1 MRSLVTPTLVLQKWN
16 TATNKKHLNKYTAW
30 AHLLVP
36 PSLEWALHL
45 EGWMSSIMHSG
56 DKAQG
61 GSRVARVSS
70 SLEASTNNRASGQ
83 PAPGARV
90 MFHFSSPWNSPA
102 SLSPKCLVCN
112 GDCSWDQGGSL
123 NLYSGP
129 SAVLTWPFHYRSLV
143 IEICLGSLFWVPETV
158 CHLEKKF
165 SLTPEGGKRK
175 GLGWAQS
182 THGPIKKMS

>member
-143 IEICLGSLFWVPETV
+143 IEICLGSLFGSQRLYVTLRRSFLWLLKVEKGRDLGEHRVPMD
-158 CHLEKKF
+158 L
-165 SLTPEGGKRK
+165 
-175 GLGWAQS
+175 
-182 THGPIKKMS
+182 